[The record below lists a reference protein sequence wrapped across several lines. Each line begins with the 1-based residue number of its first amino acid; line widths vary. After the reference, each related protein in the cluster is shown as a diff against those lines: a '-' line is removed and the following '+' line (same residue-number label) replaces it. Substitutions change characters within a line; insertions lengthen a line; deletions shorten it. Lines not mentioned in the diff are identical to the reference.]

1 VLEAEKLHDELYKD
15 HDNELGKRVSRDE
28 RQQNNYKSPTLVYGE
43 ITFLPFAEHFMKLK
57 DKYGGLTTP
66 GGTFVDIGTGTGRPV
81 FAAALLHDFS
91 KCVGIELL
99 EGLTKVGRGCGHA
112 YSPKSRCRRFTALLC
127 VRRCVLQVCR
137 EVHKIWDT
145 SIRPRV
151 SEIKQKTEFEF
162 LQTDATQHD
171 WTDAD
176 VCFGAS

>member
-1 VLEAEKLHDELYKD
+1 MRRLAHYIVIWYAEEFVDAHPYVLEAEKLHDELYKD

-99 EGLTKVGRGCGHA
+99 EGLTKVGR
-112 YSPKSRCRRFTALLC
+112 
-127 VRRCVLQVCR
+127 
-137 EVHKIWDT
+137 
-145 SIRPRV
+145 
-151 SEIKQKTEFEF
+151 
-162 LQTDATQHD
+162 
-171 WTDAD
+171 
-176 VCFGAS
+176 